1 MCLYV
6 NANDNAERLNEI
18 EKANQNTH
26 QNDIVPRPTVQTV
39 DLTRLTIF
47 FHSLYLHYFNILF
60 MVVLGTQ
67 KIGRF
72 IRFI

>member
-1 MCLYV
+1 MCLCV

-26 QNDIVPRPTVQTV
+26 QNNIVPTVYTV
-39 DLTRLTIF
+39 DLTRLTIL

-60 MVVLGTQ
+60 MVVLSTQ
-67 KIGRF
+67 KISRF